1 MLDCVFTNWLG
12 SINCTLTEEGYSIN
26 LGVSGQKGFPET
38 PEPPSICPCY
48 QYVIAAITEMTAL
61 IVVRVMT
68 NHLQTVKKV
77 FNVGSW

>member
-38 PEPPSICPCY
+38 PETPFYVPLLSICHSSNNRSDSFNSSESYDKPPP
-48 QYVIAAITEMTAL
+48 
-61 IVVRVMT
+61 
-68 NHLQTVKKV
+68 NSKKS
-77 FNVGSW
+77 F